1 MAYGRRRW
9 RRRQGGID
17 PSRLV
22 FLDESAIKTNM
33 TRLRGRHRRRCVVH
47 GMPNTIYVLTNEAMP
62 GLVKSSLTGDCVAH
76 RGPQPVI
83 HCHNCWLPAAPRK
96 KMRPT

>member
-1 MAYGRRRW
+1 MAQGRRRW

-33 TRLRGRHRRRCVVH
+33 TRLRGRFPKGQRLRFACPH
-47 GMPNTIYVLTNEAMP
+47 GHWRTTTVIGAVRLDGT
-62 GLVKSSLTGDCVAH
+62 
-76 RGPQPVI
+76 RG
-83 HCHNCWLPAAPRK
+83 HGH
-96 KMRPT
+96 